1 MERWRTDTELFG
13 LMKKS
18 LCTALVGDV
27 LDAMGYTRQ
36 FLPPQIR
43 PLEPGMV
50 LAGRAMTVLEA
61 DCSGVD
67 VRSSGKSEPFGL
79 MFAALDDLKENEVYI
94 CAGGAP
100 TYAHWGGLMTM
111 RATYLRA
118 AGAVM
123 HGYSRDT
130 RQVPSCGFPVFS
142 WGTYAQ
148 DQGPRGR
155 VIDYRCPIEFLNGVR
170 VKHGDLLFGDVGGVV
185 VVPRGVE
192 KEAVEKA
199 FAKAEG
205 ENLVA
210 KAISQGMSTVYSFSS
225 FCIM

>member
-1 MERWRTDTELFG
+1 MERWRTDTELFD

-43 PLEPGMV
+43 PLDPGMV

-61 DCSGVD
+61 DCAGVD

-79 MFAALDDLKENEVYI
+79 MFDALDDLKENEVYI

-130 RQVPSCGFPVFS
+130 RQVLSFGFPVFS

-155 VIDYRCPIEFLNGVR
+155 VIDYRCPIEFLNGAR
-170 VKHGDLLFGDVGGVV
+170 VETGDLLFGDLGGVV

-192 KEAVEKA
+192 KEAIEKA

-210 KAISQGMSTVYSFSS
+210 KAISQGMSTVEAFAT
-225 FCIM
+225 FGIM

>member
-1 MERWRTDTELFG
+1 MERWRTDTELFD

-123 HGYSRDT
+123 HG
-130 RQVPSCGFPVFS
+130 
-142 WGTYAQ
+142 
-148 DQGPRGR
+148 
-155 VIDYRCPIEFLNGVR
+155 
-170 VKHGDLLFGDVGGVV
+170 
-185 VVPRGVE
+185 
-192 KEAVEKA
+192 
-199 FAKAEG
+199 
-205 ENLVA
+205 
-210 KAISQGMSTVYSFSS
+210 
-225 FCIM
+225 